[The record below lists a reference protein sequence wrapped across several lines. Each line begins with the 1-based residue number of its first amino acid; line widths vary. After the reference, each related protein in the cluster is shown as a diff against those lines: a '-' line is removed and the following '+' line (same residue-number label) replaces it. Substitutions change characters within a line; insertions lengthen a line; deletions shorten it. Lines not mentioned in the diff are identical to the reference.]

1 MKVSGLDRI
10 DTIMYNR
17 VRRGLI
23 KVYNIILEEVLVRRI
38 CKIPIDPFMFRFIRS
53 ASNGFLYHVI
63 KYVNTI
69 LDSSF
74 LSMNFNQL
82 RLIDNKVLICFKIR
96 LSAATNTA
104 MVSKKLCRAL
114 EVRIFNLKM

>member
-1 MKVSGLDRI
+1 MVKVSGLDRI

-38 CKIPIDPFMFRFIRS
+38 CKISIEPFMFRFIRS

-69 LDSSF
+69 QDSSF
-74 LSMNFNQL
+74 LSVNFNQL

-96 LSAATNTA
+96 LSAAYQYSDGFKET
-104 MVSKKLCRAL
+104 
-114 EVRIFNLKM
+114 F